1 MSRLYMEIDPV
12 GQSSGVPIVPA
23 EHKNLSWRID
33 PANSILVEWPEQKLA
48 VQPSRITAE
57 RFSERAKKS
66 GVKNSSETVG
76 GTLRQ
81 QMLEPV
87 TR

>member
-33 PANSILVEWPEQKLA
+33 PANSILVEGTKQKLA

-57 RFSERAKKS
+57 GFGERARKS
-66 GVKNSSETVG
+66 GEK
-76 GTLRQ
+76 
-81 QMLEPV
+81 
-87 TR
+87 